1 MVAICSATGYL
12 LSNRF
17 ACMSASS
24 SEGFSMLLYLLQ
36 GLILGLSAAAT
47 PGPFQAFLLS
57 QSVQKGWRRTLP
69 AACAPLVSDGPII
82 VLVMFVLTQMPAG
95 LVEALRI
102 GGGLFLLYLAQKAL
116 GAARQGID
124 AETALPEKAA
134 SSILQAVILN
144 LLNPNPYIFWSLIGG
159 PVLLQAWQQGPWCC
173 LSFLGGMYAAL
184 IGGCACLI
192 ILFAT
197 AARLGA
203 AVNRALLFISAAALA
218 LYGCYQLFA
227 ALSIIVRRFS

>member
-1 MVAICSATGYL
+1 
-12 LSNRF
+12 
-17 ACMSASS
+17 
-24 SEGFSMLLYLLQ
+24 MLLYLLQ

-57 QSVQKGWRRTLP
+57 QSAQRGWRRTLP

-124 AETALPEKAA
+124 AGTAPPEKAA
-134 SSILQAVILN
+134 SSLLQAVMLN
-144 LLNPNPYIFWSLIGG
+144 ILNPNPYIFWSLIGG
-159 PVLLQAWQQGPWCC
+159 PVLLQAWQQAPWYC

-184 IGGCACLI
+184 IGGCACLV

-197 AARLGA
+197 AALLGA
-203 AVNRALLFISAAALA
+203 AVNRALLFLSAAALA
-218 LYGCYQLFA
+218 LYGSYQLFA